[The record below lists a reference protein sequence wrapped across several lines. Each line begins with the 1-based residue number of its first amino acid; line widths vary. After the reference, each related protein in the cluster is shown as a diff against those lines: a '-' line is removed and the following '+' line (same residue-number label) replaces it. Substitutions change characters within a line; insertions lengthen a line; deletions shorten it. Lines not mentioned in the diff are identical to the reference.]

1 MQRFFRTRL
10 GAFVLFLIVAVLPD
24 VLVGVPITVLL
35 RMGIIKQ
42 PDPTWRPSLFLIFE
56 SPSIVGVLI
65 ASVIV
70 AKLSGRSARDLG
82 YGPKNAGTLLLAGS
96 VLGLAAPMLLIA
108 GIAALGGFSFGTFSM
123 HGTQLAAYALA
134 WLAAMFALGLA
145 EEMTFRGPAF
155 LLLGDSIGL
164 WLSALVTTAIF
175 VLLHA
180 FKPGENVADL
190 TSVGLLGFFMAFTV
204 IRTGSIWFAVGFHA
218 LFDYT
223 ALYVL
228 GAPNSGNHGGEPIPT
243 RLLTGSYHGP
253 AWLTGGRLGIE
264 ASWLIFPIVALLFIG
279 FHFATRGSRSRLRTT
294 PGAPARESVRTAP
307 EPRRPSP

>member
-10 GAFVLFLIVAVLPD
+10 GAFVLFLIVVIFSNVIID
-24 VLVGVPITVLL
+24 VPITILI
-35 RMGIIKQ
+35 RMGVIKA
-42 PDPTWRPSLFLIFE
+42 PDMTWRPTLFLIGE
-56 SPSIVGVLI
+56 GLTIIGVLI
-65 ASVIV
+65 ATIIV
-70 AKLSGRSARDLG
+70 AKLGGRSARDLG
-82 YGPKNAGTLLLAGS
+82 YAAKSAGTLLLAGS
-96 VLGLAAPMLLIA
+96 ALGLATPMLLIA
-108 GIAALGGFSFGTFSM
+108 GIAAWGGFTFGTFAM

-145 EEMTFRGPAF
+145 EELTFRGPAF
-155 LLLGDSIGL
+155 FLLGDAIGL
-164 WLSALVTTAIF
+164 WGSALVTTAIF

-180 FKPGENVADL
+180 FKPGENAADL
-190 TSVGLLGFFMAFTV
+190 TSVGLLGLFMAFTV

-228 GAPNSGNHGGEPIPT
+228 GAPNSGNHGGEPLAT

-264 ASWLIFPIVALLFIG
+264 SSWLIFPIIALLFIG

-294 PGAPARESVRTAP
+294 PASPAHE
-307 EPRRPSP
+307 

>member
-10 GAFVLFLIVAVLPD
+10 GAFVLFLIVAILPD
-24 VLVGVPITVLL
+24 VIIGVPITALI
-35 RMGIIKQ
+35 RMGVIKA
-42 PDPTWRPSLFLIFE
+42 PEMTWRPTLFLFGEGLTIL
-56 SPSIVGVLI
+56 GVLI

-70 AKLSGRSARDLG
+70 AKLGGRSARDLG
-82 YGPKNAGTLLLAGS
+82 YGAKNAGTLLLAGS

-108 GIAALGGFSFGTFSM
+108 GIAALGGFTFGTLAM

-145 EEMTFRGPAF
+145 EEMTFRGPALF
-155 LLLGDSIGL
+155 LLGDAIGL
-164 WLSALVTTAIF
+164 WPSALLTTAIF

-190 TSVGLLGFFMAFTV
+190 TSVGLLGLFMAFTV

-228 GAPNSGNHGGEPIPT
+228 GAPNSGNHGGEPLPT
-243 RLLTGSYHGP
+243 RLLTGGYHGQ

-279 FHFATRGSRSRLRTT
+279 FHFATRGSRTRSRTT
-294 PGAPARESVRTAP
+294 PEAPARESIRTTP
-307 EPRRPSP
+307 ESQRPSP